1 MGLSR
6 TISEIDGNFCRKSQ
20 KFSHPFVFCAPAEG
34 VPRGIGYR
42 RRGQKTRM
50 MGLPGRQISLT
61 ISSVIWIECT
71 NVTDRQTDVQLQ
83 TDTGP
88 QQRPRLRIASRGK
101 KKSTDFNNFWY
112 TTYFRTHDDYHFVYT
127 SPVKCCRVL
136 VSAKSDFS
144 TIFNVSPDYAQQV
157 LKMTWLFDSRS
168 STLGSEMD

>member
-1 MGLSR
+1 
-6 TISEIDGNFCRKSQ
+6 
-20 KFSHPFVFCAPAEG
+20 
-34 VPRGIGYR
+34 
-42 RRGQKTRM
+42 

-168 STLGSEMD
+168 STLGSEMDWISAEHTSSISWSSTCRMQTRGLQAILWHNTVNDEY